1 MYARA
6 HTPMKPNLEETLAKN
21 GRKTFKVKCFSQRII
36 DFEWNSRGKGNPLY
50 QRYIYYC
57 KNLLETK
64 RARIKVQKSL
74 HLLKMNE
81 GGDVQC
87 VGQNKEHLLTG
98 GSGKKR
104 CKKSS

>member
-1 MYARA
+1 
-6 HTPMKPNLEETLAKN
+6 MKLKGT
-21 GRKTFKVKCFSQRII
+21 
-36 DFEWNSRGKGNPLY
+36 GNPLY

-57 KNLLETK
+57 KTMLERK

>member
-1 MYARA
+1 
-6 HTPMKPNLEETLAKN
+6 MKLKGT
-21 GRKTFKVKCFSQRII
+21 
-36 DFEWNSRGKGNPLY
+36 GNPLY

-57 KNLLETK
+57 KTMLERK

-98 GSGKKR
+98 SWWQERVQKAGGE
-104 CKKSS
+104 

>member
-21 GRKTFKVKCFSQRII
+21 GRKTFKVKCFFSGLLILNETQGERESFISTI
-36 DFEWNSRGKGNPLY
+36 YLLLY
-50 QRYIYYC
+50 
-57 KNLLETK
+57 NHVETK